1 MEDKNLHIYNKLRAV
16 PSEAQK
22 TIAAGRM
29 KGFTDTNP
37 MWRIKKL
44 TETFGMCGIGWKY
57 VITDQKIEKGGNNE
71 QSAFVTINLFVK
83 NDGEWSE
90 AIPGVGGSS
99 FVANEKK
106 GLHTSD
112 ECFKMALTD
121 AISIACKALGM
132 GADIYYSK
140 DQTKYDNEDKKVLLD
155 SVDEMKV
162 ALNNYYDKNIPDLQ
176 NMLKY
181 FNLGSFDDFSNDQLK
196 TIYNGL
202 VERKKL

>member
-1 MEDKNLHIYNKLRAV
+1 MENLSIYDKLRTV
-16 PSEAQK
+16 PIEAQK
-22 TIAAGRM
+22 TIAAGRL

-44 TETFGMCGIGWKY
+44 TEEFGVCGIGWKY
-57 VITDQKIEKGGNNE
+57 VIKDQKIEKGGNNE
-71 QSAFVTINLFVK
+71 QSAFVTIDLFIK
-83 NDGEWSE
+83 TDGGWSD

-99 FVANEKK
+99 FVANEKA

-121 AISIACKALGM
+121 AISVACKALGM
-132 GADIYYSK
+132 GADIYYAK
-140 DQTKYDNEDKKVLLD
+140 DATKYDNDDKKIILE
-155 SVDEMKV
+155 SIDEMKV
-162 ALNNYYDKNIPDLQ
+162 ALNNYYNEHIPDLQ

-181 FNLGSFDDFSNDQLK
+181 FNLGSFEDFSNDNIK

-202 VERKKL
+202 LERKKL

>member
-1 MEDKNLHIYNKLRAV
+1 VENNLEFYDKLRTV
-16 PSEAQK
+16 PAEAQK
-22 TIAAGRM
+22 TIGAGRL

-44 TETFGMCGIGWKY
+44 TETFGVCGIGWKY

-71 QSAFVTINLFVK
+71 QSAFVTIDLFVK
-83 NDGEWSE
+83 IENEWSE

-99 FVANEKK
+99 FVANEKA

-121 AISIACKALGM
+121 AISVACKALGM
-132 GADIYYSK
+132 GADIYYAK
-140 DQTKYDNEDKKVLLD
+140 DATKYDNDDKKITLE
-155 SVDEMKV
+155 SIDEIRV
-162 ALNNYYDKNIPDLQ
+162 ALNNYYNEHNPDLQ
-176 NMLKY
+176 NMLRY
-181 FNLGSFDDFSNDQLK
+181 FNLGSFDDFSSEQLK

-202 VERKKL
+202 LERKKL

>member
-1 MEDKNLHIYNKLRAV
+1 MENNLEFYDKLRTV
-16 PSEAQK
+16 PAEAQK
-22 TIAAGRM
+22 TIGAGRL

-44 TETFGMCGIGWKY
+44 TETFGVCGIGWKY

-71 QSAFVTINLFVK
+71 QSAFVTIDLFVK
-83 NDGEWSE
+83 IENEWSE

-99 FVANEKK
+99 FVANEKA

-121 AISIACKALGM
+121 AISVACKALGM
-132 GADIYYSK
+132 GADIYYAK
-140 DQTKYDNEDKKVLLD
+140 DATKYDNDDKKITLE
-155 SVDEMKV
+155 SIDEIRV
-162 ALNNYYDKNIPDLQ
+162 ALNNYYNEHNPDLQ
-176 NMLKY
+176 NMLRY
-181 FNLGSFDDFSNDQLK
+181 FNLGSFDDFSSEQLK

-202 VERKKL
+202 LERKKL

>member
-1 MEDKNLHIYNKLRAV
+1 MENLELYNKLRTV

-22 TIAAGRM
+22 EIKAGRLR
-29 KGFTDTNP
+29 GFTDTNP

-44 TETFGMCGIGWKY
+44 TEEFGVCGMGWKY
-57 VITDQKIEKGGNNE
+57 VIKEQKIEIGGNNE
-71 QSAFVTINLFVK
+71 KSAFVTIDLFIK
-83 NDGEWSE
+83 QNDKWGE

-99 FVANEKK
+99 FVANERN

-121 AISIACKALGM
+121 AISVACKALGM

-140 DQTKYDNEDKKVLLD
+140 DSTKYDDADKKIILEDTNEIKAELL
-155 SVDEMKV
+155 
-162 ALNNYYDKNIPDLQ
+162 NYYNKNVADLQ
-176 NMLKY
+176 NMLTY
-181 FNLGSFDDFSNDQLK
+181 FNLGEFDDFTNDQLK

-202 VERKKL
+202 LERGRL

>member
-1 MEDKNLHIYNKLRAV
+1 MENLKIYDQLRTV

-22 TIAAGRM
+22 PIAAGRL

-44 TETFGMCGIGWKY
+44 TEVFGICGIGWKY

-71 QSAFVTINLFVK
+71 QSAFVTIDLFVK
-83 NDGEWSE
+83 QDNEWSE

-99 FVANEKK
+99 FVANEKA

-121 AISIACKALGM
+121 AISVACKALGM
-132 GADIYYSK
+132 GADIYYAK
-140 DQTKYDNEDKKVLLD
+140 DATKYDNDDKKVLLEGI
-155 SVDEMKV
+155 DEIKT
-162 ALNNYYDKNIPDLQ
+162 ALNNYYNAHIPDLQ

-181 FNLGSFDDFSNDQLK
+181 FSLGTFEDFSSEQLK

-202 VERKKL
+202 LERKKL

>member
-1 MEDKNLHIYNKLRAV
+1 MENNLEFYNKLKTV
-16 PSEAQK
+16 PIEAQK
-22 TIAAGRM
+22 TIGAGRL

-44 TETFGMCGIGWKY
+44 TETFGVCGIGWKY
-57 VITDQKIEKGGNNE
+57 AITDQKIEKGGNSE

-83 NDGEWSE
+83 VENEWSE

-99 FVANEKK
+99 FVANEKA

-121 AISIACKALGM
+121 AISVACKALGM
-132 GADIYYSK
+132 GADIYYAK
-140 DQTKYDNEDKKVLLD
+140 DATKYDNDDKKITLE
-155 SVDEMKV
+155 SIDEIKT
-162 ALNNYYDKNIPDLQ
+162 ALSNYYNAHIPDLQ

-181 FNLGSFDDFSNDQLK
+181 FNLGSFEDFTTDQIK
-196 TIYNGL
+196 TIYKGL
-202 VERKKL
+202 LERKKL